1 MANENIKAANGT
13 EPKAAT
19 RGAALKAAPITHLV
33 VRAVQPGFRR
43 GGRAWGAE
51 EVTVD
56 AKEFSAEQIE
66 ALLAEPML
74 VVVPVVGGLQ
84 EIAGAK

>member
-1 MANENIKAANGT
+1 MANENIKAAKGAAPNGT
-13 EPKAAT
+13 GPKAAT
-19 RGAALKAAPITHLV
+19 REAPITHLV

-84 EIAGAK
+84 EIAGTQ